1 MFLKIYAIFRL
12 VADAS
17 KEVGKVI
24 FLVGREIPF
33 IYSWSCLDKDDK
45 ILMGIFFDTVDFTA
59 SISPDLF
66 VVKKSA
72 PQKGTVILEKA
83 LETTQKTSFIAVSR
97 NKFWGEDVICVYS
110 QKYSSAEDFA
120 YKKFD
125 IYQYD
130 PQASQG
136 IGKFLQ
142 SEFVNRDGIYG
153 FNEITVVKEDYKII
167 NWPPRGSI
175 DPLVPIDVKEISFR
189 GKACWELT
197 ERYPL
202 DYPPEKYRTAQWPY
216 TRVFIVGKEN
226 FFIYDWKY
234 YNASKLEITHYDFSD
249 VKFTS
254 SFSKEWF
261 EVPPGFKVKIASSA
275 SEAREIYISD
285 VEAARP
291 SWINRFSAR
300 IGSVLGNVFSW
311 NWIFQYGAYLA
322 ISIGI
327 LCIAGI
333 VVIKRKKR

>member
-1 MFLKIYAIFRL
+1 MIRL
-12 VADAS
+12 
-17 KEVGKVI
+17 GKRKVTLFQLFI
-24 FLVGREIPF
+24 DILQHSVQLV
-33 IYSWSCLDKDDK
+33 
-45 ILMGIFFDTVDFTA
+45 
-59 SISPDLF
+59 
-66 VVKKSA
+66 
-72 PQKGTVILEKA
+72 
-83 LETTQKTSFIAVSR
+83 KTSI
-97 NKFWGEDVICVYS
+97 NL
-110 QKYSSAEDFA
+110 
-120 YKKFD
+120 FD
-125 IYQYD
+125 MLFGSCQFLHLLYYQQNSYQQNNREETYD
-130 PQASQG
+130 YQQEPKP
-136 IGKFLQ
+136 ILLF
-142 SEFVNRDGIYG
+142 F
-153 FNEITVVKEDYKII
+153 TVK
-167 NWPPRGSI
+167 
-175 DPLVPIDVKEISFR
+175 LVR
-189 GKACWELT
+189 L
-197 ERYPL
+197 
-202 DYPPEKYRTAQWPY
+202 
-216 TRVFIVGKEN
+216 
-226 FFIYDWKY
+226 IYDWKY